1 MASTSSER
9 PSSSYSTPRQ
19 QYDVFISFQG
29 EDTRNTFTDHL
40 YEALERAHFVVFRD
54 DKSIKPGEYISSAL
68 IEAIE
73 GSQYAI
79 VVLSENYASSKLKLL
94 NAKIRRDKQCCRSFT
109 M

>member
-29 EDTRNTFTDHL
+29 EDTRNTFTHHL

-54 DKSIKPGEYISSAL
+54 DKSIQPGEYISSAL

-94 NAKIRRDKQCCRSFT
+94 NAKIRRDKQCCRS
-109 M
+109 